1 LTWICLVEDEPDVRD
16 AITDALR
23 SAGHGV
29 QSFQNGTEA
38 LAAIDTALEPP
49 RLVILDLLLPGLS
62 GKDVLRR
69 IRTGRRVPEVPVL
82 VITGTDEDE
91 DYLSPWPVVAVLRKP
106 VLLDTLVA
114 AVEKAL
120 PRRRRKP
127 LTKSPP
133 K

>member
-1 LTWICLVEDEPDVRD
+1 LTWICLVEDEHDVRD
-16 AITDALR
+16 AVTDALR
-23 SAGHGV
+23 NSGYGV
-29 QSFQNGTEA
+29 QSFQNGTDA

-62 GKDVLRR
+62 GKDFLKR
-69 IRTGRRVPEVPVL
+69 IRTGQRVPDVPVL
-82 VITGTDEDE
+82 VITGTDVDE
-91 DYLSPWPVVAVLRKP
+91 GYLSPWPVVAVLRKP

-114 AVEKAL
+114 TVAKAL

-127 LTKSPP
+127 AK